1 MSKMRRSFTPEFKA
15 KVVIE
20 LLKGEKEL
28 NELAA
33 EQQIAPNQLRKWKSY
48 IRQSSPVDNHLPF
61 LK

>member
-1 MSKMRRSFTPEFKA
+1 MSKTRRSFTSQFKA

-33 EQQIAPNQLRKWKSY
+33 EQQIAPNHAL
-48 IRQSSPVDNHLPF
+48 
-61 LK
+61 